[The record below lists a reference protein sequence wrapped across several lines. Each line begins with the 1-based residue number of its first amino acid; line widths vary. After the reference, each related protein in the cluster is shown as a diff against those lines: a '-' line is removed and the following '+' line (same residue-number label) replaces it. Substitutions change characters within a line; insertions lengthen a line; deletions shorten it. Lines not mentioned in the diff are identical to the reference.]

1 MDLMIIKH
9 AVEADGGIK
18 RLSMAFV
25 KKHAAPTRT
34 RLSPELCGDIG
45 KELDKLGLITL
56 PKRLPT
62 SENEFVLVIEKDGP
76 LGHVVAVAASIA
88 ALDHVG
94 ANPLP
99 QIFENYPQAKA
110 QLGL

>member
-9 AVEADGGIK
+9 AVEADDGIK

-25 KKHAAPTRT
+25 KKHAAPDRT
-34 RLSPELCGDIG
+34 RLSSELCAEIS
-45 KELDKLGLITL
+45 KELEKLGLITL

-62 SENEFVLVIEKDGP
+62 SENAFVFVIGKESP

-88 ALDHVG
+88 ALDQVG

-99 QIFENYPQAKA
+99 KIFDNYPQAKA
-110 QLGL
+110 QLSP